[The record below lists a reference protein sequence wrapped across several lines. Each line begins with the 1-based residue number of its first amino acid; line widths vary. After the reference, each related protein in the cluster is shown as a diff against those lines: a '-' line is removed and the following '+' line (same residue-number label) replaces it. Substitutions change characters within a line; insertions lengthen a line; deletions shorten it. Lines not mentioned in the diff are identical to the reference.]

1 MGKILYKNESYFA
14 ELQYALSCLLSK
26 ANELV
31 VMVCSCRVA
40 EYLDVQE
47 KRTDYNDDQR
57 PVLMTKEVLA
67 KFRTMEAKQQQQQ
80 QVPTQRR
87 QVCA

>member
-1 MGKILYKNESYFA
+1 M
-14 ELQYALSCLLSK
+14 QYALSCLLSK
-26 ANELV
+26 ENELV
-31 VMVCSCRVA
+31 VMVCLCRVA

-80 QVPTQRR
+80 VPTQRR